1 MSGGPVIPAATT
13 GPATGPTTTGAT
25 GGTGT
30 RTGPAPG
37 GPAESTARTVRGS
50 WIGLLGSAVNAV
62 AGFALVAV
70 CTHGLGASASGA
82 VFTGIAVFTILSNGL
97 KLGADTGLVRF
108 VSRDRAATGGART
121 GGLLRIAVLPVL
133 LVSVLAMLVL
143 LLVPQAAHALLP
155 SLPPGQAVD
164 VMRMF
169 AVFLPPATVAL
180 VLLGATRGY
189 GTVVPFV
196 GTEQIGKPV
205 LRVLLSVPLVL
216 LVPSALSLSA
226 AWVLP
231 TVAGTAVTWAALRR
245 HRRTDA
251 PADVLTKAERRS
263 QAREFWSFSGPRA
276 ISSVFDITSVWIG
289 VVLLSLLG
297 TSRDAG
303 IYTAVSRLITAGTL
317 LQLAVRLAVAPQI
330 SGLLASARADEAHG
344 LHRMS
349 TRWIAL
355 FSLPVFV
362 LMAAY
367 PRTVLT
373 LFGGGFP
380 SGAAALVVLC
390 AANTV
395 NVMVGNAQTVI
406 LMAGKS
412 SWNLAVAG
420 TACAVQVG
428 FGLLLI
434 PSTGVLGAGIS
445 WGLSVIVD
453 NLLSAALVRYRLGF
467 RTVDRGY
474 ALAVAVGLLGV
485 GAVAALVRWQLGDTR
500 AGVAVGTVLA
510 LGGFGAA
517 VWALRG
523 PLGVREFLGTVRR
536 RTPAPG

>member
-1 MSGGPVIPAATT
+1 MSSGPVVPGTAPLPS
-13 GPATGPTTTGAT
+13 GPP
-25 GGTGT
+25 
-30 RTGPAPG
+30 PAPRPRERSAAG
-37 GPAESTARTVRGS
+37 ADSTARTARGS
-50 WIGLLGSAVNAV
+50 WIGLVGSAVNAL
-62 AGFALVAV
+62 AGFALVAL
-70 CTHGLGASASGA
+70 CTHGLGASAAGA

-108 VSRDRAATGGART
+108 VSRDRTATGGAHA
-121 GGLLRIAVLPVL
+121 GSLLRIAVAPVL
-133 LVSVLAMLVL
+133 VASVLATLAL
-143 LLVPQAAHALLP
+143 LLFPQIAHALLP
-155 SLPPGQAVD
+155 SLPPARATAVI
-164 VMRMF
+164 RMF
-169 AVFLPPATVAL
+169 AVFLPAATIAL

-196 GTEQIGKPV
+196 GTEQVGKPL
-205 LRVLLSVPLVL
+205 LRVVLAVPLVL
-216 LVPSALSLSA
+216 LAPSALSLSA

-231 TVAGTAVTWAALRR
+231 TVAGTAVTWVALRR
-245 HRRTDA
+245 RRRTDA
-251 PADVLTKAERRS
+251 PAAVLTRAEHRS
-263 QAREFWSFSGPRA
+263 LVREFWSFSGPRA

-289 VVLLSLLG
+289 VVLLSLFG

-330 SGLLASARADEAHG
+330 SGLLAGGRDDEAHG
-344 LHRMS
+344 LHRLS

-428 FGLLLI
+428 LGVLLI
-434 PSTGVLGAGIS
+434 PHTGVLGAGIS
-445 WGLSVIVD
+445 WGMSVIVD

-467 RTVDRGY
+467 RTVDHGY
-474 ALAVAVGLLGV
+474 ALAVAVGML
-485 GAVAALVRWQLGDTR
+485 AVAAVAAAVRWRLGDTP
-500 AGVAVGTVLA
+500 AGTGVGTLLA
-510 LGGFGAA
+510 LTGFGAA
-517 VWALRG
+517 VWFLRG
-523 PLGVREFLGTVRR
+523 PLGVREFVGTVRR
-536 RTPAPG
+536 RRS

>member
-1 MSGGPVIPAATT
+1 MSGGRLIPRAAHPAA
-13 GPATGPTTTGAT
+13 AAD
-25 GGTGT
+25 
-30 RTGPAPG
+30 AS
-37 GPAESTARTVRGS
+37 ADSTAITARGS
-50 WIGLLGSAVNAV
+50 WIGLAGSAVNAV
-62 AGFALVAV
+62 AGFALVAL
-70 CTHGLGASASGA
+70 CTHGLGASAAGA

-108 VSRDRAATGGART
+108 VARDRAATGGAHT
-121 GGLLRIAVLPVL
+121 GSLLRTAVQPVL
-133 LVSVLAMLVL
+133 LVSVLAMLAL
-143 LLVPQAAHALLP
+143 LLFPQIAHALLP
-155 SLPPGQAVD
+155 SLPRGQATAV
-164 VMRMF
+164 VRMF

-196 GTEQIGKPV
+196 GTEQVGKPV
-205 LRVLLSVPLVL
+205 LRVVLAVPLVL
-216 LVPSALSLSA
+216 LAPSALSLSA

-231 TVAGTAVTWAALRR
+231 TIGGTAVTWLALRR

-251 PADVLTKAERRS
+251 PAARLSVDEHRS
-263 QAREFWSFSGPRA
+263 LAREFWAFSGPRA

-330 SGLLASARADEAHG
+330 SGLLASGREDEAHG
-344 LHRMS
+344 LHRLS

-355 FSLPVFV
+355 FSLPFFV
-362 LMAAY
+362 LMAVF
-367 PRTVLT
+367 PRAVLT

-390 AANTV
+390 AANAV

-428 FGLLLI
+428 LGILLI

-445 WGLSVIVD
+445 WGMSVIVD

-474 ALAVAVGLLGV
+474 ALAVGVGMLAVGAVAPVVRWRLGDTPEGTGV
-485 GAVAALVRWQLGDTR
+485 GAV
-500 AGVAVGTVLA
+500 LA
-510 LGGFGAA
+510 LACFGA
-517 VWALRG
+517 VTWWLRE

-536 RTPAPG
+536 RR

>member
-1 MSGGPVIPAATT
+1 MSTAP
-13 GPATGPTTTGAT
+13 
-25 GGTGT
+25 
-30 RTGPAPG
+30 PAPARA
-37 GPAESTARTVRGS
+37 PAPADATAVTARGS
-50 WIGLLGSAVNAV
+50 WIGLVGSAVNAV

-70 CTHGLGASASGA
+70 CTHGLGASAAGA

-108 VSRDRAATGGART
+108 VARDRTATGGAHT
-121 GGLLRIAVLPVL
+121 GALLRTALPPVVLG
-133 LVSVLAMLVL
+133 SGLAMLAML
-143 LLVPQAAHALLP
+143 LFPQIAHALLP
-155 SLPPGQAVD
+155 GLPPGQATAVI
-164 VMRMF
+164 RMF
-169 AVFLPPATVAL
+169 ALFLPPATVAL

-196 GTEQIGKPV
+196 GTEQVGKPV
-205 LRVLLSVPLVL
+205 LRVVLAVPLVL
-216 LVPSALSLSA
+216 LAPSALSLSA

-231 TVAGTAVTWAALRR
+231 TIAGTAVTWLALRR
-245 HRRTDA
+245 RRRTDA
-251 PADVLTKAERRS
+251 PPARLSPDRQRALR
-263 QAREFWSFSGPRA
+263 REFWSFSGPRA
-276 ISSVFDITSVWIG
+276 VSSVFDITSVWIG
-289 VVLLSLLG
+289 VVLLSLFS

-303 IYTAVSRLITAGTL
+303 IYTAVGRLITAGTL

-330 SGLLASARADEAHG
+330 SGLLAGGHDAEAHG
-344 LHRMS
+344 LHRLS

-355 FSLPVFV
+355 FSLPFFV
-362 LMAAY
+362 LMAAF

-390 AANTV
+390 AANSV

-428 FGLLLI
+428 LGVLLI
-434 PSTGVLGAGIS
+434 PHNGVLGAGIS
-445 WGLSVIVD
+445 WGMSVVVD

-474 ALAVAVGLLGV
+474 ALAVAVGLLTVAAVAVAVRWGLGDTVDGTGV
-485 GAVAALVRWQLGDTR
+485 GAV
-500 AGVAVGTVLA
+500 LA
-510 LGGFGAA
+510 LGCFGAA
-517 VWALRG
+517 TWRLRG
-523 PLGVREFLGTVRR
+523 PLGVREFVGTVRR
-536 RTPAPG
+536 R

>member
-1 MSGGPVIPAATT
+1 MTGAHRATGSPARSTATAAGPAAD
-13 GPATGPTTTGAT
+13 
-25 GGTGT
+25 
-30 RTGPAPG
+30 
-37 GPAESTARTVRGS
+37 STASTARGS
-50 WIGLLGSAVNAV
+50 WIGLLGSAVNAL

-70 CTHGLGASASGA
+70 CTHGLGANAAGA

-108 VSRDRAATGGART
+108 VSRDRAETGGTRV
-121 GGLLRIAVLPVL
+121 GGLLRVAVLPVL
-133 LVSVLAMLVL
+133 VISVLAALVL
-143 LLVPQAAHALLP
+143 LLVPQTARALLP
-155 SLPPGQAVD
+155 GLPPGQAVE

-169 AVFLPPATVAL
+169 AAFLPPATVAL

-196 GTEQIGKPV
+196 GSEQIGKPV
-205 LRVLLSVPLVL
+205 LRILLAVPLVL

-231 TVAGTAVTWAALRR
+231 TIAGTAYTWLALRR
-245 HRRTDA
+245 HRRSDA
-251 PADVLTKAERRS
+251 PAAVLSPSERRS

-289 VVLLSLLG
+289 VVLLSLLA
-297 TSRDAG
+297 TSRDAAV
-303 IYTAVSRLITAGTL
+303 YTAVSRLITAGTL

-330 SGLLASARADEAHG
+330 SGLLAARRDEEAHG
-344 LHRMS
+344 LHRLS

-362 LMAAY
+362 LMAVF
-367 PRTVLT
+367 PRSVLT

-380 SGAAALVVLC
+380 SGAVALVVLC
-390 AANTV
+390 AANAV

-428 FGLLLI
+428 FGVLLI
-434 PSTGVLGAGIS
+434 PRHGVLGAGIS
-445 WGLSVIVD
+445 WGLSVVVD
-453 NLLSAALVRYRLGF
+453 NLLSALLVRYRLGF
-467 RTVDRGY
+467 RTVDRDY
-474 ALAVAVGLLGV
+474 LLAVGVGLAAVGAIA
-485 GAVAALVRWQLGDTR
+485 GAVRWQLGDTP
-500 AGVAVGTVLA
+500 AGVAVGA
-510 LGGFGAA
+510 LVALVCFALA
-517 VWALRG
+517 VWRLRA
-523 PLGVREFLGTVRR
+523 PLGVLELNVTLRR
-536 RTPAPG
+536 RR